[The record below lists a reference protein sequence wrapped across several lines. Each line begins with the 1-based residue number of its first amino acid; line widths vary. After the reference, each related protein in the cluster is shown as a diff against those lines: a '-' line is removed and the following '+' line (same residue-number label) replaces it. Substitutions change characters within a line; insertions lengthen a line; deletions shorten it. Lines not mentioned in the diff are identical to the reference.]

1 MQATPSRSAHLS
13 ESLPSVIVRRMLR
26 SIEPVQRQVILLKL
40 VDLMENIPDFPR
52 TGRVAGES
60 PARQWLARASALI
73 NKLGVAGQSA
83 KVQTAMG
90 ALGTHSVWAVDQIKG
105 LVQDAI
111 EALKLDLELEGRAD
125 IGNVYAAGE
134 VYRLFSDLKD
144 IVAATCEEILLVD
157 PYFDGKAFR
166 DYLSTLGSGKTI
178 KILAERYA
186 EDVRAY
192 AARHAAQYGSKIETR
207 RSRELHD
214 RLVIVDNADCW
225 VVGASIKDAAARA
238 ATYLLPLQPKLAE
251 AKRDIYSAVWDRAES
266 IR

>member
-1 MQATPSRSAHLS
+1 M
-13 ESLPSVIVRRMLR
+13 
-26 SIEPVQRQVILLKL
+26 LLKL
-40 VDLMENIPDFPR
+40 VDLMDNIPDFPR

-73 NKLGVAGQSA
+73 NRLGPAGQSA
-83 KVQTAMG
+83 KVETAMG
-90 ALGTHSVWAVDQIKG
+90 VLGTNSVWAADQIKG

-111 EALKLDLELEGRAD
+111 EALRLDLELEGRAD

-144 IVAATCEEILLVD
+144 IVAATRDEILLVD
-157 PYFDGKAFR
+157 PYFNGEAFH
-166 DYLSTLGSGKTI
+166 DYLSMLGSGKTI

-192 AARHAAQYGSKIETR
+192 AARHSAQYSSEVDIR

-225 VVGASIKDAAARA
+225 VVGSSIKDAAAKSP
-238 ATYLLPLQPKLAE
+238 TYLLPLQPKLAE
-251 AKRDIYSAVWDRAES
+251 AKRNIYSAMWDRAES
-266 IR
+266 LE